1 MAMGMGIRIG
11 MGEKRNLAGGGAA
24 KNFYFAAEK

>member
-11 MGEKRNLAGGGAA
+11 MGEKRNLAGGAA